1 MKLFKVLTKVKLFI
15 SKITSI
21 NYYNWHKS
29 LPSLKL
35 GVFSHSH
42 SARLSRTSELNLKSS
57 WSSCSRVAHPT
68 LTHTLGTNNNI
79 ASAATGLCAV
89 HSLSALVS
97 GCPQKGLIT
106 QLRSKEVRRWPGG
119 LFDQGGNKPG
129 KVSSLCQQFRGAGGG
144 GLMVSS
150 L

>member
-1 MKLFKVLTKVKLFI
+1 MKRGTLKLFKVLTKVKLFI

-57 WSSCSRVAHPT
+57 WSSCSRVAHQT
-68 LTHTLGTNNNI
+68 LPHTLGTNNNI

-106 QLRSKEVRRWPGG
+106 QLRSKEVRRWTGG
-119 LFDQGGNKPG
+119 ALFKLGACCCCVPE
-129 KVSSLCQQFRGAGGG
+129 LC
-144 GLMVSS
+144 LI
-150 L
+150 

>member
-57 WSSCSRVAHPT
+57 WSSCSRVAHQT
-68 LTHTLGTNNNI
+68 LTHTLGTSTNI
-79 ASAATGLCAV
+79 ASAATVC
-89 HSLSALVS
+89 SLSALVS

-106 QLRSKEVRRWPGG
+106 QLRSKEVRRWAGG
-119 LFDQGGNKPG
+119 LFDQRGNKPG
-129 KVSSLCQQFRGAGGG
+129 KVSSLCQQFRGAGGRG
-144 GLMVSS
+144 EVMVSS